1 MLNTS
6 RMKVY
11 INAYTVRLEHGES
24 LEEID
29 KDYLD
34 LKRLTKD
41 EINKINRDI
50 EVTAKKVTE
59 SENKIVELIFYSYN
73 FLCHRLLIFKK
84 LDFCRS

>member
-11 INAYTVRLEHGES
+11 INAYTVRLERGES

-41 EINKINRDI
+41 EINEIHKRL
-50 EVTAKKVTE
+50 KV
-59 SENKIVELIFYSYN
+59 
-73 FLCHRLLIFKK
+73 
-84 LDFCRS
+84 